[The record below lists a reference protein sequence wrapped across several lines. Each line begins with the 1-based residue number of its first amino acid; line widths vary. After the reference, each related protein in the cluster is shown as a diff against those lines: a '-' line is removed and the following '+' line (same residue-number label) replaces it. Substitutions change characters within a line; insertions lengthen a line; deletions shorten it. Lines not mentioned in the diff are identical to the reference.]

1 MAKKCKHRCKGKSA
15 LSNSIKE
22 LEKSLNGLLFDRNLI
37 LNQKGKNKKK
47 ATISKYL

>member
-1 MAKKCKHRCKGKSA
+1 MKTA

-37 LNQKGKNKKK
+37 LNQKGKAFLKMI
-47 ATISKYL
+47 TPI